1 MENFDVGGG
10 NFTFMEIGIGF
21 MTPTPQPPH
30 HDLHS

>member
-21 MTPTPQPPH
+21 MTHKPKR
-30 HDLHS
+30 

>member
-21 MTPTPQPPH
+21 MTHKLKILKLT
-30 HDLHS
+30 

>member
-21 MTPTPQPPH
+21 MT
-30 HDLHS
+30 